1 MKNKRTSMTF
11 DEILQNSELTHLHEV
26 VNFLENTEDINLFPE
41 KYNAALKHIISRK
54 IDSLF
59 SDNPLMSVKKVI
71 TIILESLPDSLNSDI
86 LLEMTAFI
94 IDEWNNLAHSL
105 QKSQN
110 EFQMV

>member
-1 MKNKRTSMTF
+1 MKNKRTSMPF
-11 DEILQNSELTHLHEV
+11 DEIMQNSELTHLHEIV
-26 VNFLENTEDINLFPE
+26 SFLENNEDINLFPE
-41 KYNAALKHIISRK
+41 KYNAALKQTISRK
-54 IDSLF
+54 TDSLF
-59 SDNPLMSVKKVI
+59 SDNPSTPIKKVI

-94 IDEWNNLAHSL
+94 IDEWNDLTHSL

>member
-11 DEILQNSELTHLHEV
+11 DEVLQNSELPHLHEV
-26 VNFLENTEDINLFPE
+26 VNFLESTEDINLFPE
-41 KYNAALKHIISRK
+41 KYNAALKQTISK
-54 IDSLF
+54 KTDSLF
-59 SDNPLMSVKKVI
+59 SDNPSMPIKKVI

-86 LLEMTAFI
+86 LLELTAFI
-94 IDEWNNLAHSL
+94 INEWHNLAYTL